1 MVHDA
6 PVVVVP
12 PHLDELAGLLP
23 QHGVRARGEGRVE
36 RAGLAR
42 GVRGDADARERRVR
56 VRVELAQDRCDVEA
70 VDEQGGAALAARV
83 LEQVE
88 ELQSA
93 GVGLEEG
100 EW

>member
-70 VDEQGGAALAARV
+70 VDEERGTTSTVGV
-83 LEQVE
+83 FEEME
-88 ELQSA
+88 EL
-93 GVGLEEG
+93 
-100 EW
+100 